1 MVTLR
6 TRLRIGYSYIML
18 LVLLTAG
25 SAAIGFYQISNAID
39 RILSEN
45 FRSVDAAVEMLE
57 ALEEQNT
64 LSMRVL
70 LEDEP
75 PLHELRGADEVFT
88 TALDAARG
96 NIVLEGEV
104 QIIAHIEAN
113 YQAYLKQ
120 RAKIFTGYHEQP
132 FVVFNTELF
141 PNYLHIKE
149 SVFSLLNLNHDA
161 IIAAE
166 KNARATALQTAAWLG
181 LLVTIVLISMA
192 VLARVLQRKII
203 SRLQDLAE
211 VAQEISVGNHSRR
224 FDARQNDEL
233 GTVARQLN
241 NALDARDELQAE
253 MRGRINQEKQLVLG
267 LLEDYGQPGLLIGL
281 DSKVIAITD
290 DVSESTDIDAIM
302 LWLRENRR
310 VLLENFRA
318 TQKLT
323 VDEHPFAGEQVTRIQ
338 LLTTAKTRPVGW
350 LITMDAADAAV
361 SAES

>member
-1 MVTLR
+1 
-6 TRLRIGYSYIML
+6 ML
-18 LVLLTAG
+18 LVLITAS

-70 LEDEP
+70 IEANP
-75 PLHELRGADEVFT
+75 PNSELRDADEVFT
-88 TALDAARG
+88 NALEAARG
-96 NIVLEGEV
+96 NIVLDGEL
-104 QIIAHIEAN
+104 QIIARIEDD
-113 YQAYLKQ
+113 YKTYLK
-120 RAKIFTGYHEQP
+120 RRGMVFTGYHEEP

-141 PNYLHIKE
+141 PDYLRIKE

-181 LLVTIVLISMA
+181 LLITVVLISMA
-192 VLARVLQRKII
+192 FLARVLQQKII

-211 VAQEISVGNHSRR
+211 IAQEIAIGNHSRR

-241 NALDARDELQAE
+241 SALDARDELQAE

-267 LLEDYGQPGLLIGL
+267 LLEDYGRPGLLIGL

-290 DVSESTDIDAIM
+290 CVSELTDVAAITS
-302 LWLRENRR
+302 WLGENRR
-310 VLLENFRA
+310 NLLDKFRA
-318 TQKLT
+318 TEELT
-323 VDEHPFAGEQVTRIQ
+323 KIEHQFTAKQIATIQ

-350 LITMDAADAAV
+350 LITFEPTADFP
-361 SAES
+361 AES

>member
-1 MVTLR
+1 MITLR

-45 FRSVDAAVEMLE
+45 FRSVDAAVQMLE

-70 LEDEP
+70 IEDKP
-75 PLHELRGADEVFT
+75 PIDELREADKIFT
-88 TALDAARG
+88 TALDMARG
-96 NIVLEGEV
+96 NIVLAGEV
-104 QIIAHIEAN
+104 EIISRIEGN
-113 YQAYLKQ
+113 YQTYLKR
-120 RAKIFTGYHEQP
+120 RAQIFNGYHEHP
-132 FVVFNTELF
+132 FVVFNAELF
-141 PNYLHIKE
+141 PDYLKIKE
-149 SVFSLLNLNHDA
+149 SVFALLNLNHDG

-181 LLVTIVLISMA
+181 LLVTVVLISMA

-211 VAQEISVGNHSRR
+211 VAQEIAIGNHSRR

-267 LLEDYGQPGLLIGL
+267 LLEDYGRPGLLIGL
-281 DSKVIAITD
+281 DNKVIAISD
-290 DVSESTDIDAIM
+290 DVSESFNVTAIIA
-302 LWLRENRR
+302 WLTENRKK
-310 VLLENFRA
+310 LLEHFRA
-318 TQKLT
+318 TEELT
-323 VDEHPFAGEQVTRIQ
+323 NVEHQFTAEQIATIQ

-350 LITMDAADAAV
+350 LITFAPA
-361 SAES
+361 SGFPAES